1 MNTSNFV
8 MTSIVFLIEAGR
20 YEAAAQYIIQDALD
34 DGTLSAGKNGIKPRK
49 RKLVK
54 EIRRKHDS
62 IRKEYPDR
70 LNLEQ
75 MREIARKVYEQVFQ
89 ALRGN

>member
-1 MNTSNFV
+1 MSTANFA

-20 YEAAAQYIIQDALD
+20 YEAAAQYIIQDAFD
-34 DGTLSAGKNGIKPRK
+34 DGTLSTGKNGTKPRK

-54 EIRRKHDS
+54 EIKRKHSS

-70 LNLEQ
+70 LSLEQ

-89 ALRGN
+89 ALR